1 MRVAFFPI
9 ASFIVTI
16 PFAAALADSTPLV
29 SDLKPVRELAI
40 QKPLMTDDD
49 DEDEP
54 AVDVSGIACLPP
66 ASGSRTCV
74 VINDEDRSARF
85 ATIKDG
91 TFAGGERIP
100 LIRKKTQKT
109 TVGKAPAELE
119 CSGGE
124 ASFEDL
130 DGEAV
135 TYAAPFVYIVGSH
148 GCSRKSAK
156 FRLSSFI
163 VARLRL
169 DPSGKVVNP
178 DGSAPAGRARVETT
192 YRLSDVLE
200 LGKFGKFFGKDLG
213 KRTDGLNI
221 EGAAAIGTKLYIG
234 LRAPSIDGK
243 AGIAEASIDALFA
256 PGKAPLSRAVPP
268 MAVPLGDDLGI
279 RDLAAL
285 PDGRLLVLSGPVQEQ
300 KLPFGLFLVDP
311 QAPSK
316 AAYLATFEDVMAD
329 GERAKAEALLLLAQE
344 ADAVRIIV
352 MFDGVPSGGPRE
364 YRVPLK

>member
-1 MRVAFFPI
+1 MRVAYFPI
-9 ASFIVTI
+9 VALVVAT
-16 PFAAALADSTPLV
+16 PFAVARADNKPLV

-40 QKPLMTDDD
+40 QKPLLTDDD

-54 AVDVSGIACLPP
+54 AVDVSGIACLPL

-91 TFAGGERIP
+91 SFAGGDRIP
-100 LIRKKTQKT
+100 LIGKKSSKT
-109 TVGKAPAELE
+109 TVGKAPSRLD
-119 CSGGE
+119 CSGGT
-124 ASFEDL
+124 ASFKDL

-135 TYAAPFVYIVGSH
+135 TYSAPFVYIVGSH
-148 GCSRKSAK
+148 GCERKKAK
-156 FRLSSFI
+156 FRASSFI
-163 VARLRL
+163 VARVRL
-169 DPSGKVVNP
+169 DPSGKVADP
-178 DGSAPAGRARVETT
+178 DDVETT
-192 YRLSDVLE
+192 YRLSDVLT

-213 KRTDGLNI
+213 KKTDGLNI
-221 EGAAAIGTKLYIG
+221 EGAAAIGTKLYVG

-256 PGKAPLSRAVPP
+256 PGKAPLSDAVPP
-268 MAVPLGDDLGI
+268 TEVPLGTDLGI
-279 RDLAAL
+279 CDLAAL

-300 KLPFGLFLVDP
+300 ELPFGLFLVDP

-316 AAYLATFEDVMAD
+316 AAYLATFEDVMED
-329 GERAKAEALLLLAQE
+329 GKRTKAEALLFLAQG

-352 MFDGVPSGGPRE
+352 MFDGAPSGGPRE
-364 YRVPLK
+364 YRVPLQ